1 MLKKRVQFFLS
12 EPVVP
17 GEVAVD
23 GIKFDFCDGV
33 RILFPNGL
41 GEHRVMLTDNDTG
54 ECIQDTVV
62 CDGGKFRS
70 EIRWFVN
77 WRIEIGRK
85 VNGEWFC
92 IFTHDFDAK
101 GREVLFV
108 MNTDAIGD
116 TMAWFPYVAMFAGKH
131 HCKTGVVVGEQ
142 LRPLLE
148 PNYPHIKFFP
158 RGTEKILAPYASF
171 RLGINYECNENFQK
185 MNYWKMPL
193 AQLIGYDLGL
203 ENEICFDDP
212 QPPVIADA
220 GKLDVDVPYVC
231 MAVNGSMKAKGWN
244 NPQAI
249 RETVEYLKSRG
260 YRVMLIDKEK
270 TDLYGAQDLTGI
282 RPLTERASLIKGAKL
297 FIGMSSGLS
306 WLAWA
311 CRVPV
316 VLLSGFTEP
325 WHEFR
330 TPYRV
335 LNWHACHGCWNK
347 PDKQFPCQDDG
358 ICECSTAINSKLV
371 IDQIKRIIG
380 ES

>member
-12 EPVVP
+12 EPVIP
-17 GEVAVD
+17 GEEAVD

-41 GEHRVMLTDNDTG
+41 GEHRVMLTDRDTG
-54 ECIQDTVV
+54 ECVQDTIVY
-62 CDGGKFRS
+62 DGGKFRS
-70 EIRWFVN
+70 ETRYFVN

-85 VNGEWFC
+85 TNGEWWNV
-92 IFTHDFDAK
+92 FTHDFDARR
-101 GREVLFV
+101 REVLFV
-108 MNTDAIGD
+108 LNTDAIGD
-116 TMAWFPYVAMFAGKH
+116 TMAWFPYVLMFAGKH
-131 HCKTGVVVGEQ
+131 GCRTGVVVGNQ

-171 RLGINYECNENFQK
+171 RLGINYECNEKFQK

-203 ENEICFDDP
+203 ENEIGFDNP
-212 QPPVIADA
+212 APPIIADA
-220 GKLDVDVPYVC
+220 GKSRICGKYVC
-231 MAVNGSMKAKGWN
+231 LAINGSMKAKCWN
-244 NPQAI
+244 NGEAI
-249 RETVEYLKSRG
+249 DETVAYLKSRG
-260 YRVMLIDKEK
+260 FRVLLIDREK
-270 TDLYGAQDLTGI
+270 TDLHGADDFTGDI
-282 RPLTERASLIKGAKL
+282 PLVERASLIKGASF

-316 VLLSGFTEP
+316 ILLSGFTEP
-325 WHEFR
+325 WHEFH

-335 LNWHACHGCWNK
+335 LNWHACHGCWNTPGK
-347 PDKQFPCQDDG
+347 SFPCREDG
-358 ICECSTAINSKLV
+358 MCECSTAINSKLV
-371 IDQIKRIIG
+371 VGQIKRLIG
-380 ES
+380 E